1 MANDIYNYSV
11 MTNTG
16 KGFITHEDS
25 RAFSIQGFPGNVW
38 VATDVRESRHWVA
51 RHNGVSKTKDQAQA
65 LVTAEIDA
73 AKSAWDDNNVDGESS
88 AEKIARLGARPTD
101 VTIPQEINM
110 ATDKGFFNYWVVEN
124 SGQGFITHTD
134 SRKFWIS
141 GYPGNV
147 WVCDDIP
154 ESRDWGARN
163 SATSKTKAEAQTIVT
178 DIIDDAKDS
187 WDADNVDGE
196 SSAEKIA
203 RLGNKPTDIT
213 LP

>member
-16 KGFITHEDS
+16 KGFITNEDS
-25 RAFSIQGFPGNVW
+25 RAFWRRGYPGNVW

-51 RHNGVSKTKDQAQA
+51 RHNGVSKTKDQAQTI
-65 LVTAEIDA
+65 VTAAVDA
-73 AKSAWDDNNVDGESS
+73 LQDAWDDNNVDGESS
-88 AEKIARLGARPTD
+88 AEKIARLGPKPTD

-110 ATDKGFFNYWVVEN
+110 ATDKGFFNYWVVAN
-124 SGQGFITHTD
+124 SGKGFITHVD
-134 SRKFWIS
+134 SRKFWIR
-141 GYPGNV
+141 GYQANV

-163 SATSKTKAEAQTIVT
+163 SATSKTKSEAQAIVNT
-178 DIIDDAKDS
+178 EVTNAQNA
-187 WDADNVDGE
+187 WDAL
-196 SSAEKIA
+196 STAEKNNTPGRPEAIV
-203 RLGNKPTDIT
+203 

>member
-65 LVTAEIDA
+65 LVTAEINA
-73 AKSAWDDNNVDGESS
+73 AKSAWDDNNVDGASS

-101 VTIPQEINM
+101 VTIP
-110 ATDKGFFNYWVVEN
+110 
-124 SGQGFITHTD
+124 
-134 SRKFWIS
+134 
-141 GYPGNV
+141 
-147 WVCDDIP
+147 
-154 ESRDWGARN
+154 
-163 SATSKTKAEAQTIVT
+163 
-178 DIIDDAKDS
+178 
-187 WDADNVDGE
+187 
-196 SSAEKIA
+196 
-203 RLGNKPTDIT
+203 
-213 LP
+213 